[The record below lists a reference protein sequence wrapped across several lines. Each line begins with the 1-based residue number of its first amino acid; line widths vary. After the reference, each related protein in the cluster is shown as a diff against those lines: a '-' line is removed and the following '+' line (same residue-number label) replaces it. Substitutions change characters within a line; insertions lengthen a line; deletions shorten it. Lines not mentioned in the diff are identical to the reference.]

1 VRSLPRIFSS
11 TFFGQ
16 ITIKKSHTRI
26 LSRLFITAAHQSP
39 QMAPRVVVLISGTG
53 SNLQALIDAI
63 AQGTLKAEIP
73 LVISNRSKVFGLE
86 RAAKVGIA
94 TKVHALK
101 PYTTAGKTRNEYD
114 ADLAQ
119 LILEAKPD
127 LVVLAGFMHIL
138 SPTFLDQFPSTPLI
152 NLHPALPGQ
161 FDGARAIERAFEAYQ
176 KGEIKHTGV
185 MVHRVIQ
192 EVDGGEPLLV
202 KEVEIKPED
211 DLSALQERIHQVEHV
226 LLVQGASLVLEEENQ
241 KKASA

>member
-1 VRSLPRIFSS
+1 
-11 TFFGQ
+11 
-16 ITIKKSHTRI
+16 
-26 LSRLFITAAHQSP
+26 
-39 QMAPRVVVLISGTG
+39 MAPRVVVLISGTG
-53 SNLQALIDAI
+53 SNLQALIDAVNN
-63 AQGTLKAEIP
+63 GTLEAEIP

-86 RAAKVGIA
+86 RAEKAGIP
-94 TKVHALK
+94 TKVLALK
-101 PYTTAGKTRNEYD
+101 PYTTAGKTRSEYD

-119 LILEAKPD
+119 LIVAAKPD

-138 SPTFLDQFPSTPLI
+138 SPAFLDQFPSTPLI

-161 FDGARAIERAFEAYQ
+161 FDGAKAIERAYEAYQ

-211 DLSALQERIHQVEHV
+211 DLAALQQRIHSIEHV
-226 LLVQGASLVLEEENQ
+226 LLVQGAAMVLEEEAQ
-241 KKASA
+241 KRVAV

>member
-1 VRSLPRIFSS
+1 
-11 TFFGQ
+11 
-16 ITIKKSHTRI
+16 
-26 LSRLFITAAHQSP
+26 
-39 QMAPRVVVLISGTG
+39 MAPRVVVLISGTG
-53 SNLQALIDAI
+53 SNLQALIDAVNN
-63 AQGTLKAEIP
+63 GTLKAEIP

-86 RAAKVGIA
+86 RAEKAGIP
-94 TKVHALK
+94 TKVLALK
-101 PYTTAGKTRNEYD
+101 PYTAAGKSRSDYD

-119 LILEAKPD
+119 LIVAAKPD

-138 SPTFLDQFPSTPLI
+138 SPAFLDQFPMTPLI

-161 FDGARAIERAFEAYQ
+161 FDGAKAIERAFEAYK

-211 DLSALQERIHQVEHV
+211 DLAALQERIHSVEHK
-226 LLVQGASLVLEEENQ
+226 LLVQGAALVLEEEAN
-241 KKASA
+241 KRSKST

>member
-1 VRSLPRIFSS
+1 
-11 TFFGQ
+11 
-16 ITIKKSHTRI
+16 
-26 LSRLFITAAHQSP
+26 
-39 QMAPRVVVLISGTG
+39 MAPRVVVLISGTG

-86 RAAKVGIA
+86 RAAKAGIP

-101 PYTTAGKTRNEYD
+101 PYTTAGKPRTEYD

-119 LILEAKPD
+119 LIVEAKPD

-138 SPTFLDQFPSTPLI
+138 SPAFLDQFPSTPLI

-161 FDGARAIERAFEAYQ
+161 FDGARAIERAFEAFQ

-192 EVDGGEPLLV
+192 AVDGGEPLLV

-211 DLSALQERIHQVEHV
+211 DLAALQERIHSVEHV
-226 LLVQGASLVLEEENQ
+226 LLVQGASLVLEQESHKN
-241 KKASA
+241 KSA

>member
-1 VRSLPRIFSS
+1 
-11 TFFGQ
+11 
-16 ITIKKSHTRI
+16 
-26 LSRLFITAAHQSP
+26 
-39 QMAPRVVVLISGTG
+39 
-53 SNLQALIDAI
+53 ALIDAI
-63 AQGTLKAEIP
+63 ANGSLIAEIP

-86 RAAKVGIA
+86 RAEKAGIP
-94 TKVHALK
+94 TKVLALK
-101 PYTTAGKTRNEYD
+101 PYTTAGKTRSEYD

-119 LILEAKPD
+119 LIVAAKPD

-138 SPTFLDQFPSTPLI
+138 SPAFLDQFPTTPLI

-211 DLSALQERIHQVEHV
+211 DLAALQERIHSVEHK
-226 LLVQGASLVLEEENQ
+226 LLVQGAALVLEEESS
-241 KKASA
+241 KRSKAA

>member
-1 VRSLPRIFSS
+1 
-11 TFFGQ
+11 
-16 ITIKKSHTRI
+16 
-26 LSRLFITAAHQSP
+26 
-39 QMAPRVVVLISGTG
+39 MAPRVVVLISGTG

-63 AQGTLKAEIP
+63 AAGSLKAEIP

-86 RAAKVGIA
+86 RAEKAGIP
-94 TKVHALK
+94 TKVLALK
-101 PYTTAGKTRNEYD
+101 PYTTAGKSRIQYD

-119 LILEAKPD
+119 LIVAAKPD

-138 SPTFLDQFPSTPLI
+138 SPTFLDQFPTTPLI

-202 KEVEIKPED
+202 EQVEIKPED
-211 DLSALQERIHQVEHV
+211 DLAALQDRIHSVEHV
-226 LLVQGASLVLEEENQ
+226 LLVRGAALVLEQEAA
-241 KKASA
+241 KKCNSTSA

>member
-1 VRSLPRIFSS
+1 
-11 TFFGQ
+11 
-16 ITIKKSHTRI
+16 
-26 LSRLFITAAHQSP
+26 
-39 QMAPRVVVLISGTG
+39 MAPRVVVLISGTG

-86 RAAKVGIA
+86 RAAKAGIP
-94 TKVHALK
+94 TKVLALK
-101 PYTTAGKTRNEYD
+101 PYTTAGKPRTEYD

-119 LILEAKPD
+119 LIVEAKPD

-138 SPTFLDQFPSTPLI
+138 SPAFLDQFPSTPLI

-161 FDGARAIERAFEAYQ
+161 FDGARAIERAFEAFQ

-202 KEVEIKPED
+202 KEIEIKPED
-211 DLSALQERIHQVEHV
+211 DLAALQERIHSVEHV
-226 LLVQGASLVLEEENQ
+226 LLVRGASLVLEQESQ
-241 KKASA
+241 KHKSA

>member
-1 VRSLPRIFSS
+1 
-11 TFFGQ
+11 
-16 ITIKKSHTRI
+16 
-26 LSRLFITAAHQSP
+26 
-39 QMAPRVVVLISGTG
+39 MAPRVVVLISGTG

-63 AQGTLKAEIP
+63 ANGTLQAEIP

-86 RAAKVGIA
+86 RAAKAGIP
-94 TKVHALK
+94 TKVLALK
-101 PYTTAGKTRNEYD
+101 PYTTAGKPRTEYD

-119 LILEAKPD
+119 LILGAKPD

-138 SPTFLDQFPSTPLI
+138 SPAFLDQFPSTPLI

-161 FDGARAIERAFEAYQ
+161 FDGARAIERAFEAFQ
-176 KGEIKHTGV
+176 KGEIKRTGV

-211 DLSALQERIHQVEHV
+211 DLAALQERIHQVEHV
-226 LLVQGASLVLEEENQ
+226 LLVQGASLVLEQEKQ
-241 KKASA
+241 KKEASA